1 VEIFDPLSP
10 GMLADPYPVYAA
22 LRRDDPVHWH
32 DRLDSWV
39 VTRYADCARALQDA
53 ETFASDFRLIGDDP
67 PAAFVTLQ
75 AIDPP
80 DHTIVRRLLVSALKT
95 VDLAAWTEDVR
106 TTVHKLLDSVDLT
119 TFDFITEFAEPLTV
133 SSLHSLFDVPFVT
146 DDAGFRE
153 AQRTLM
159 LSMDAGLAPERG
171 APGMAARAYLTALI
185 EPWTARSA
193 RKSLA
198 SAVDVEAAGP
208 LAEVLV
214 NSVRAIFVAGYGS
227 SSSMLGNAMRTLVE
241 HGQLD
246 GDTPPSITTAAFNE
260 LVRYVGPVQAES
272 RVVTSA
278 VTLGGCSLSRGSVV
292 TLIVAS
298 ANRDEAIFDE
308 ADELR
313 LDREVNP
320 HLGFG
325 KGIHSCVG
333 VHLAHHLGIEVLKI
347 IAERFRVRLLEPPVQ
362 RRTATVRGVDRL
374 MLQCKER

>member
-1 VEIFDPLSP
+1 MEIFDPLSP

-32 DRLDSWV
+32 EQLDSWV
-39 VTRYADCARALQDA
+39 VTRYADCARGLQDA
-53 ETFASDFRLIGDDP
+53 QTFASDFRLIGDDP
-67 PAAFVTLQ
+67 PAAFITLQ

-95 VDLAAWTEDVR
+95 VDLAAWTQDVR
-106 TTVHKLLDSVDLT
+106 NTVHKLLDNVDLAA
-119 TFDFITEFAEPLTV
+119 FDFITEFAEPLTV
-133 SSLHSLFDVPFVT
+133 SSLLSLFQVPFVT

-153 AQRTLM
+153 AQRTLL
-159 LSMDAGLAPERG
+159 LSMDAGLAPERN
-171 APGMAARAYLTALI
+171 APGMAARAYLTGLI

-193 RKSLA
+193 RQSLA
-198 SAVDVEAAGP
+198 SAVDLQAAGP
-208 LAEVLV
+208 LEEVLV

-227 SSSMLGNAMRTLVE
+227 SSSMLGNAVRTLVE
-241 HGQLD
+241 HDQLD
-246 GDTPPSITTAAFNE
+246 GETPPPITTAAFNE

-272 RVVTSA
+272 RVVTA
-278 VTLGGCSLSRGSVV
+278 DVMLGGRLLRRGSVV
-292 TLIVAS
+292 ILIVAS
-298 ANRDEAIFDE
+298 ANRDGEIFEA

-325 KGIHSCVG
+325 KGIHTCIG

-347 IAERFRVRLLEPPVQ
+347 LAERFRVSLLEPPVQ
-362 RRTATVRGVDRL
+362 RPTATVRGVDRL